1 MDEVTQQNAALVE
14 EAAAAAESLEEQ
26 AHNLSSAVSIFKL
39 DDTAAAPRLSAPRRQ
54 RSSAQTSPRGE
65 RLGAESSQPYQPVL
79 MTNGKSSDHE
89 RFAQTGSSGVRRTED
104 IAVIQPS
111 AA

>member
-39 DDTAAAPRLSAPRRQ
+39 DDTAAAPRLSAPALASARR
-54 RSSAQTSPRGE
+54 RRLRHVVSAWGQKAAS
-65 RLGAESSQPYQPVL
+65 L
-79 MTNGKSSDHE
+79 TNQS
-89 RFAQTGSSGVRRTED
+89 
-104 IAVIQPS
+104 
-111 AA
+111 